1 MKNKIYLYLF
11 TIYVFIGCNMNKEE
25 QSSSEFY
32 YTCSMDPQV
41 RENKPGNCPI
51 CKMPLTAVKKSDF
64 KNDGSL
70 HLSDQQILLGHIQ
83 VDSVRN
89 QKIGNEIHLTG
100 KLVTDENKTEVI
112 STRVMGRIEK
122 LYIKTIGESV
132 QKGQAIYAIYSE
144 DLNLTIKELKLAIEK
159 KKTFDK
165 QVIDIDRIIES
176 GRKKL
181 LLYGLSEAQI
191 QQFENTDFT
200 NEKVTIYAKQ
210 SGIVSSIE
218 VTEGSYVMEGNTI
231 MSLADYSELWA
242 EAQVFSSHFSEINLG
257 MGVILFI
264 PELNREI
271 TGKINFISPQLSS
284 PEINV
289 VRMEISNKNRELK
302 PGMQTDFLIVSNE
315 FIAPVIPTD
324 AILLD
329 SKGATVWIPVG
340 HNKFKSKMVKTGMES
355 NGFTEIISGLKEGD
369 KVVVSGAYLLNSE
382 FIFKKGN
389 NPMEGHDMSKM

>member
-1 MKNKIYLYLF
+1 MKNKLILYLF
-11 TIYVFIGCNMNKEE
+11 SIYIFIGCNLNKED
-25 QSSSEFY
+25 QSSSDFY

-51 CKMPLTAVKKSDF
+51 CKMPLTAVKKSDL
-64 KNDGSL
+64 KNDGIL

-100 KLVTDENKTEVI
+100 KLVTNENKTEVI

-122 LYIKTIGESV
+122 LYIKTIGEPV
-132 QKGQAIYAIYSE
+132 QKGQAIYDIYSE

-159 KKTFDK
+159 KKTFEK
-165 QVIDIDRIIES
+165 QVMDIDRIIES
-176 GRKKL
+176 ARNKL
-181 LLYGLSEAQI
+181 KIYGLSDVQI
-191 QQFENTDFT
+191 QQFENNDFT
-200 NEKVTIYAKQ
+200 NEKVTIHAKR

-242 EAQVFSSHFSEINLG
+242 EAQVFSSHFSEINQG
-257 MGVILFI
+257 MTVTLFI
-264 PELNREI
+264 PEMNREI

-284 PEINV
+284 SEINI
-289 VRMEISNKNRELK
+289 VRMEIPNKNKELK
-302 PGMQTDFLIVSNE
+302 PGMQADFLIVSNE
-315 FIAPVIPTD
+315 FIAPVIPND
-324 AILLD
+324 AVLLD
-329 SKGATVWIPVG
+329 SKGATVWIPFG
-340 HNKFKSKMVKTGMES
+340 HNKFKSKMVKTGIES
-355 NGFTEIISGLKEGD
+355 NGFTEIKTGLKPGD
-369 KVVVSGAYLLNSE
+369 RVVISGAYLLNSE